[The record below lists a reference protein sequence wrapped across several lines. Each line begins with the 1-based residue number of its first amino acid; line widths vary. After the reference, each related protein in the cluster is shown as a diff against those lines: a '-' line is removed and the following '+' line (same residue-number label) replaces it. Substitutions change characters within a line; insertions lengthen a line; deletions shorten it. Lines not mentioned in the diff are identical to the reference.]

1 MVKVDRLSGWLQIV
15 ANLGLIAGL
24 VLVAVEIQ
32 QTRDLARVQLQVE
45 GTLAFQQVEIAMLG
59 ESPAEAWA
67 RSILDPDSLSPM
79 EVKIVDSWLIH
90 QVNQWRRTA
99 FMEAE
104 GLAEPGATE
113 RKVRENAWFY
123 FGNPFAKRWWRT
135 IKRDG
140 GWEPAFARIVDSQL
154 AALEDTQ
161 NARWIEEMLSGATGA
176 PAP

>member
-1 MVKVDRLSGWLQIV
+1 MDGWNAWLQI
-15 ANLGLIAGL
+15 AASLGLIGGL
-24 VLVAVEIQ
+24 VLVAVQIQ
-32 QTRDLARVQLQVE
+32 QTRDLARLQLQLE

-67 RSILDPDSLSPM
+67 KSIQAPESLSPA
-79 EVKIVDSWLIH
+79 EVKIVDSWLVH

-113 RKVRENAWFY
+113 RVVRKNAWFY
-123 FGNPFAKRWWRT
+123 FGNSFAKRWWRT

-140 GWEPAFARIVDSQL
+140 GWDPEFARIVDTEL
-154 AALEDTQ
+154 AALDDTQ
-161 NARWIEEMLSGATGA
+161 NARWIEEMLAGAE
-176 PAP
+176 